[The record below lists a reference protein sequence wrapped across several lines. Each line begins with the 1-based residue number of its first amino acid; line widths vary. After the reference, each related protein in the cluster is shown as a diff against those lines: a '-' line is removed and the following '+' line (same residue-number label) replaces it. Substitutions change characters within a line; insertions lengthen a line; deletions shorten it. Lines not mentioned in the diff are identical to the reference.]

1 MRSVN
6 REESMARPLLIA
18 PSILASDFAKLG
30 EEVRA
35 VDGAGADWI
44 HGDVMDGHFVPN
56 ITIGPDVVKALRPH
70 SKKPFD
76 VHLMIAPCDPYL
88 EAFAKAGSDIITVHV
103 EAGPHIHRSLQAIRA
118 LGKKAGVTLNP
129 GTPESTI
136 EHVIDLVDLILV
148 MSVNPGFGG
157 QAFIPAA
164 AEKVA
169 RLRALAG
176 GRLIDIEVD
185 GGITP
190 ETAPL
195 VTRAG
200 ANVLVAGSA
209 VFKGGKPESY
219 RANIAAIRNAAAL
232 ARGEAA

>member
-1 MRSVN
+1 MT
-6 REESMARPLLIA
+6 RPLIVA
-18 PSILASDFAKLG
+18 PSILSADFAKLG
-30 EEVRA
+30 DEVRA
-35 VDGAGADWI
+35 VEAAGADWI
-44 HGDVMDGHFVPN
+44 HVDVMDGHFVPN

-70 SKKPFD
+70 TQKTLD

-88 EAFAKAGSDIITVHV
+88 EAFAKAGADIITVHV
-103 EAGPHIHRSLQAIRA
+103 EAGPHVHRSLQAIRA

-129 GTPESTI
+129 ATPEQTI

-148 MSVNPGFGG
+148 MSVNPGYGG
-157 QAFIPAA
+157 QKFIPAA
-164 AEKVA
+164 LDKI
-169 RLRALAG
+169 RNLRAMAG
-176 GRLIDIEVD
+176 GRPIDIEVD

-195 VTRAG
+195 VVRAG

-209 VFKGGKPESY
+209 VFKGGKADAY
-219 RANIAAIRNAAAL
+219 RANIAAIRNAAAT

>member
-1 MRSVN
+1 MH
-6 REESMARPLLIA
+6 RPLRIA
-18 PSILASDFAKLG
+18 PSILAADFARLG

-35 VDGAGADWI
+35 VDEAGADWI
-44 HGDVMDGHFVPN
+44 HVDVMDGHFVPN
-56 ITIGPDVVKALRPH
+56 ISMGPGVVKALRAYTQ
-70 SKKPFD
+70 KTLD
-76 VHLMIAPCDPYL
+76 VHLMISPCDPYL
-88 EAFAKAGSDIITVHV
+88 EAFAKAGSDRITVHV

-136 EHVIDLVDLILV
+136 EPVIDLVDLILV

-157 QAFIPAA
+157 QEFISGAT
-164 AEKVA
+164 EKIA
-169 RLRALAG
+169 RLRAMAG
-176 GRLIDIEVD
+176 GRPIDIEVD
-185 GGITP
+185 GGITA

-195 VTRAG
+195 VARAG

-209 VFKGGKPESY
+209 VFKGGTAASY

>member
-1 MRSVN
+1 MP
-6 REESMARPLLIA
+6 RPLIVA
-18 PSILASDFAKLG
+18 PSILAADFSKLG

-35 VDGAGADWI
+35 VDAAGADWI
-44 HGDVMDGHFVPN
+44 HVDVMDGHFVPN
-56 ITIGPDVVKALRPH
+56 ISIGPHVVQALRPH
-70 SKKPFD
+70 TRKVLD

-88 EAFAKAGSDIITVHV
+88 EAFANAGADIITVHV
-103 EAGPHIHRSLQAIRA
+103 EAGPHVHRSLQAIRA
-118 LGKKAGVTLNP
+118 LGKKAGVTMNP
-129 GTPESTI
+129 ATPENSV

-164 AEKVA
+164 VDKI
-169 RLRALAG
+169 RNLRAMAG
-176 GRLIDIEVD
+176 ARPIDIEVD

-190 ETAPL
+190 ENAATVAQ
-195 VTRAG
+195 AG

-209 VFKGGKPESY
+209 VFKGGAGAY

>member
-1 MRSVN
+1 MR
-6 REESMARPLLIA
+6 RPLLIA

-30 EEVRA
+30 EEVVA
-35 VDGAGADWI
+35 IDQAGADWI
-44 HGDVMDGHFVPN
+44 HVDVMDGHFVPN
-56 ITIGPDVVKALRPH
+56 ISLGPDVVKALRRH
-70 SKKPFD
+70 TKKTFD

-88 EAFAKAGSDIITVHV
+88 EAFAKAGSDVITVHV

-118 LGKKAGVTLNP
+118 LGKKVGVTLNP
-129 GTPESTI
+129 GTPVETI
-136 EHVIDLVDLILV
+136 EPLIDMVDLILV

-157 QAFIPAA
+157 QTFIPYA
-164 AEKVA
+164 AETIA

-176 GRLIDIEVD
+176 ARPIDIEVD

-190 ETAPL
+190 DNAAL
-195 VTRAG
+195 VAQAG

-209 VFKGGKPESY
+209 VFKGGNQDAY
-219 RANIAAIRNAAAL
+219 RANISAIRNAAAM

>member
-1 MRSVN
+1 MDL
-6 REESMARPLLIA
+6 PLKIA
-18 PSILASDFAKLG
+18 PSILAADFARLG

-35 VDGAGADWI
+35 IDRAGADYI
-44 HGDVMDGHFVPN
+44 HVDVMDGHFVPN

-70 SKKPFD
+70 TQKIFD

-103 EAGPHIHRSLQAIRA
+103 ESGPHLHRSLQAIRA

-129 GTPESTI
+129 GTPESSI
-136 EHVIDLVDLILV
+136 EPVLDLVDLILV

-157 QAFIPAA
+157 QAFIPYA
-164 AEKVA
+164 AEKIR
-169 RLRALAG
+169 RLRTMTA

-185 GGITP
+185 GGITAD
-190 ETAPL
+190 TAAT
-195 VTRAG
+195 VTHAG

-209 VFKGGKPESY
+209 VFKG
-219 RANIAAIRNAAAL
+219 
-232 ARGEAA
+232 

>member
-1 MRSVN
+1 MR
-6 REESMARPLLIA
+6 RPLLVA
-18 PSILASDFAKLG
+18 PSILSADFARLG

-35 VDGAGADWI
+35 VDEAGADWI
-44 HGDVMDGHFVPN
+44 HVDVMDGHFVPN

-70 SKKPFD
+70 SKKTFD

-88 EAFAKAGSDIITVHV
+88 EAFAKAGADIITVHV
-103 EAGPHIHRSLQAIRA
+103 EATPHIHRSLQAIRA

-129 GTPESTI
+129 GTPVETI
-136 EHVIDLVDLILV
+136 APVIDLVDLILV

-164 AEKVA
+164 VEKIS
-169 RLRALAG
+169 RLNAMIAG
-176 GRLIDIEVD
+176 RPIDIEVD

-209 VFKGGKPESY
+209 VFKGGKGDNY